1 MKSKF
6 SYNELRTQT
15 PNPNYQGLWCWECQA
30 HTAYHSHSKTRQVC
44 SNDGPSRLTT
54 YTTFTCEFCQKK
66 MYTPQAVDPIVFK
79 RPAERGCLWIY
90 WICATIGLPIFC
102 WFLVASPIA
111 NLALILAIFLPTA
124 ATVIG
129 LPWLIIR
136 WSAKKYAIWKS
147 WAEERGWKEP
157 KRKKRLKMDFRQF
170 WWNTNATS
178 HSDTFAWTSYRRPHQ
193 SDNSERNRSLKNCRE
208 SLPTPALVEKTRC
221 RHPN

>member
-1 MKSKF
+1 
-6 SYNELRTQT
+6 
-15 PNPNYQGLWCWECQA
+15 
-30 HTAYHSHSKTRQVC
+30 
-44 SNDGPSRLTT
+44 
-54 YTTFTCEFCQKK
+54 

-90 WICATIGLPIFC
+90 WICATIALPIFC

-136 WSAKKYAIWKS
+136 WSTKKYAIWKS

-157 KRKKRLKMDFRQF
+157 KRKKRLKMEFRQF
-170 WWNTNATS
+170 
-178 HSDTFAWTSYRRPHQ
+178 
-193 SDNSERNRSLKNCRE
+193 
-208 SLPTPALVEKTRC
+208 
-221 RHPN
+221 